1 MPELSLHRE
10 HQSRQTSFGG
20 VTGQLFKQ
28 RSLIGAF
35 SRGADAALIGL
46 SLALINLV
54 YSVHWSEEFTLTTAC
69 AIALFAFLAQSND
82 LYRSWRGASLGREL
96 VQLWLSWVS
105 VLLGLLLL
113 DYVAAVL
120 PKERIIV
127 LMWFLFAPCVL
138 TLWRSVLHRVV
149 GALRKDGINVRRVAI
164 AGARDLGASLA
175 GTIAGNPEMGLKM
188 LGFFDDRKPAGA
200 RPLATQ
206 PHMVLGNL
214 DLLVQKAREGRID
227 VIYITLPMRAESRI
241 KDLVDKLADTTV
253 SVYLVPDFFMFS
265 LMNTSI
271 GQVGELPVVSIHETP
286 FYGVDG
292 WIKRVED
299 IVLSLA
305 ILTLIAVP
313 MLVIAAA
320 VRLTSKGPAI
330 FRQRR
335 YGLQGQEIIVYKF
348 RSMTVCEDGDNVCQA
363 KREDDRVTKLGAFL
377 RRTSLDELPQF
388 LNVLQGRMS
397 IVGPRP
403 HAIAHNEMYRKLING
418 YMLRHKVKPGITGWA
433 QVNGLRGETE
443 TVDKMKARIAYD
455 LAYIRNWSVWLDI
468 KIVFLTVL
476 KGFYGKNAY

>member
-1 MPELSLHRE
+1 MPELSL
-10 HQSRQTSFGG
+10 QSQEQHYRKSLRAVQHFALS
-20 VTGQLFKQ
+20 Q
-28 RSLIGAF
+28 RSLMGAF
-35 SRGADAALIGL
+35 SRITDATLIGV
-46 SLALINLV
+46 SLALIIAV
-54 YSVHWSEEFTLTTAC
+54 YAVEWREEFTLMVAC

-96 VQLWLSWVS
+96 VQLWLTWAGVI
-105 VLLGLLLL
+105 LGLLLL

-120 PKERIIV
+120 PKERFV
-127 LMWFLFAPCVL
+127 TLMWFLFAPSVL
-138 TLWRSVLHRVV
+138 TLWRSLLHRAV
-149 GALRKDGINVRRVAI
+149 GALRKEGLNIRRVAI
-164 AGARDLGASLA
+164 AGARDLGVTLA
-175 GTIAGNPEMGLKM
+175 GTITGNPTMGLKL
-188 LGFFDDRKPAGA
+188 LGFYDDRQPAGA

-214 DLLVQKAREGRID
+214 DTLVQKAREGKID
-227 VIYITLPMRAESRI
+227 VIYITLPMRAETRI

-265 LMNTSI
+265 LMNTSL
-271 GQVGELPVVSIHETP
+271 GQVGNLPIVSIHETP

-305 ILTLIAVP
+305 ILALIAMP
-313 MLVIAAA
+313 MLLISLA

-330 FRQRR
+330 FKQRR
-335 YGLQGQEIIVYKF
+335 YGLQGQEIMVYKF

-363 KREDDRVTKLGAFL
+363 TKEDERITPLGRFL

-388 LNVLQGRMS
+388 INVLQGRMS

-403 HAIAHNEMYRKLING
+403 HAVAHNEMYRKLING

-443 TVDKMKARIAYD
+443 TVDKMKARIEYD
-455 LAYIRNWSVWLDI
+455 LDYIRNWSIWLDL
-468 KIVFLTVL
+468 KIVFMTVL
-476 KGFYGKNAY
+476 KGFTGKNAY